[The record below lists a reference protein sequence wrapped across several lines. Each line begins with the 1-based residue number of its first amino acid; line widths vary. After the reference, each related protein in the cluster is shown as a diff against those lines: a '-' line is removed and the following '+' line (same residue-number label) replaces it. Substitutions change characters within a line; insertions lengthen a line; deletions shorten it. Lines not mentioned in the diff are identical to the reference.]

1 VDHAGAGLWNRTP
14 EAALVVQ
21 RGTGKSAVA
30 SRADEYRRRAQRCL
44 EIAGAFKDLEA
55 WNALARMAEVWLRL
69 ADDWDD
75 ANDTLRQ
82 SIAAEKGQL
91 AATANSA
98 PNAS

>member
-1 VDHAGAGLWNRTP
+1 MEPNA
-14 EAALVVQ
+14 
-21 RGTGKSAVA
+21 RGSVGRPTGDGEISRGQQGRRVSATCTAV
-30 SRADEYRRRAQRCL
+30 
-44 EIAGAFKDLEA
+44 IAGAFKDLEA

>member
-1 VDHAGAGLWNRTP
+1 
-14 EAALVVQ
+14 
-21 RGTGKSAVA
+21 VA

>member
-1 VDHAGAGLWNRTP
+1 M
-14 EAALVVQ
+14 
-21 RGTGKSAVA
+21 
-30 SRADEYRRRAQRCL
+30 
-44 EIAGAFKDLEA
+44 AGAFKDLEA